1 MGFLNR
7 PQTNEPKPW
16 REDPFSRFFNAV
28 LITLTGVLLGLQYWE
43 PNKRV
48 IPVVVA
54 LLVFGIAW
62 RLSMMAALNLLVFLL
77 PYPKGTVF
85 GSTNLAFVL
94 LVFIIW
100 LLRVS
105 LRMSPQPRRT
115 PIDLPIAAFL
125 LWAVLSFYNV
135 QSQFALTQALIN
147 FELLVACILYFY
159 LIVNSV
165 QTQQDLKRFHQA
177 QMVTALGVFLLAAWE
192 ARHAGQV
199 LIPGLIDFTSTIGH
213 DFNTRDIRVGSSF
226 RDYELLSEYCG
237 VMFVLS
243 GFLLL
248 RARTQLSALVLSL
261 FTLFNVYTMF
271 TTVTRGVFVALGVA
285 LPVGFFMI
293 RRRLNPVRFMT
304 AAVTIAV
311 LAITMNFV
319 VAKYT
324 NTGDVFERL
333 GETKVTGV
341 VPEARADIWANA
353 WNRIFVHPILGQGP
367 FYDEIPGHGYWWPHN
382 VYLYIANLYGF
393 PGLLLFLAIL
403 LGLWQLTRLTTDD
416 LKHESYADAYLIVA
430 RVQLMIFAINEIKID
445 FLRNPIYQFQ
455 AWQFF
460 GTWVAAYLVSKHH
473 GLLSGR
479 VPASTPDDPPGHRM
493 AA

>member
-7 PQTNEPKPW
+7 PTTSDSKPW
-16 REDPFSRFFNAV
+16 REDPFSRFFNA
-28 LITLTGVLLGLQYWE
+28 LMIAITGVLLGFQYWS

-48 IPVVVA
+48 IPVVVS
-54 LLVFGIAW
+54 LMVFGIAW

-105 LRMSPQPRRT
+105 LQMSPRPRST
-115 PIDLPIAAFL
+115 PIDLPISAFL

-135 QSQFALTQALIN
+135 QSAHALSEGLIN
-147 FELLVACILYFY
+147 FELLVACVLYFY

-165 QTQQDLKRFHQA
+165 HTQRDLERFHQA
-177 QMVTALGVFLLAAWE
+177 QLVTAFGIFVLAAWE
-192 ARHAGQV
+192 SRHAGQV
-199 LIPGLIDFTSTIGH
+199 LIPGLIDFSATVGH

-237 VMFVLS
+237 II
-243 GFLLL
+243 LLL
-248 RARTQLSALVLSL
+248 VGFQLMRVRTQLGALILSL
-261 FTLFNVYTMF
+261 YALFNVYTMF
-271 TTVTRGVFVALGVA
+271 TTVTRGVFVALGIA
-285 LPVGFFMI
+285 LPIGFYLI

-304 AAVTIAV
+304 TVVTIAV

-319 VAKYT
+319 VANYT
-324 NTGDVFERL
+324 TTGDVFLRL
-333 GETKVTGV
+333 SESKVTGI

-353 WNRIFVHPILGQGP
+353 WNRVFVHPILGQGP
-367 FYDEIPGHGYWWPHN
+367 FYDEIPGYGYWWPHN
-382 VYLYIANLYGF
+382 VYLFIANLYGF
-393 PGLLLFLAIL
+393 PGLLFFIGIL
-403 LGLWQLTRLTTDD
+403 IGLWGVTKLTTDD
-416 LKHESYADAYLIVA
+416 LRHPSYADAFLIVA
-430 RVQLMIFAINEIKID
+430 RVQLLVFAINEIKID

-455 AWQFF
+455 AWQYF
-460 GTWVAAYLVSKHH
+460 GTWTAAYLVAKEH
-473 GLLSGR
+473 GIASGR
-479 VPASTPDDPPGHRM
+479 LPESTPDHPPGHRL